1 VVTSSSPI
9 LTNSHKSSRELPSKS
24 NPEWSSREK
33 KMLISDAVTL
43 SEELMRKENK
53 VQEMVELQNK
63 RSSIS

>member
-1 VVTSSSPI
+1 
-9 LTNSHKSSRELPSKS
+9 LRGLPSKL